1 MNRKLEMKVQVL
13 DLDFDKAGVKR
24 QKEKKIKTLK
34 EESAM
39 VIFRRSPD

>member
-1 MNRKLEMKVQVL
+1 MKVQGL
-13 DLDFDKAGVKR
+13 DLDFDKTGVKR

-39 VIFRRSPD
+39 VFFRRSPD